1 MACGLLTDQP
11 LLRMK
16 RHPDRVRNPLEE
28 RALPHGWGGELRLGP
43 MFGFR
48 GAAESV
54 GGVSEWA
61 AQHELSVDG

>member
-1 MACGLLTDQP
+1 MRCLMDG
-11 LLRMK
+11 
-16 RHPDRVRNPLEE
+16 
-28 RALPHGWGGELRLGP
+28 GGELRLGP